1 MAKRMTDTEKW
12 RDDWFV
18 ALAPEHKILWLYI
31 VDNCDHAGVWRV
43 SSAVAAALIG
53 APVDLDKAKAA
64 FADRVQELEGGYW
77 WLTKFIRF
85 QYGLPLNPSNK
96 VHSSVVKV
104 LVARGIDPSPFQA
117 PSEGL
122 ASPYQGVKDKDKDS
136 STRSVKVSLLDYERD
151 ENFMRF
157 WKAWPSSC
165 RKGSP
170 VEAYKVWKTHNPPID
185 LCLSVIEWK
194 KKSDL
199 WTSVDPKGKDY
210 IKGPAAWL
218 NIAGWL
224 EEKQSTR
231 GKGTGEVYTPSP
243 KPPDYD
249 GIDF

>member
-104 LVARGIDPSPFQA
+104 LLARGIDPSPFQA

-136 STRSVKVSLLDYERD
+136 LEFDSFWEAYPRKTAKD
-151 ENFMRF
+151 EAR
-157 WKAWPSSC
+157 KAWSKVRPPLQACIDTLAWQSKQESWTKDGGQFIPYPATWIN
-165 RKGSP
+165 RGSWQDEVIKP
-170 VEAYKVWKTHNPPID
+170 
-185 LCLSVIEWK
+185 VIEK
-194 KKSDL
+194 RRCAL
-199 WTSVDPKGKDY
+199 
-210 IKGPAAWL
+210 
-218 NIAGWL
+218 
-224 EEKQSTR
+224 
-231 GKGTGEVYTPSP
+231 
-243 KPPDYD
+243 
-249 GIDF
+249 